1 MIADKLIRSSKDTLT
16 IEYLTTALSRLLLLV
31 LPSFRNIFCSSDFL
45 FYCYFF
51 ALPATP
57 FQPLAL
63 LFCYCMRFLFCYKLE
78 PIWNLE
84 INLTHCIFS
93 FNFEQFNKSSQ
104 QFLQMIYVIHLLI
117 VDSCKEIWFDNNWSK
132 SMQTWN
138 ENCFSSLFLQ
148 KWVSQYEFII
158 LGFLRYIFIS
168 YLQYS

>member
-1 MIADKLIRSSKDTLT
+1 MNTFTILVNDEKAHKLGRYTTLMMADKLIRSCKDTLT
-16 IEYLTTALSRLLLLV
+16 IEYLTTALSQLLLLV

-51 ALPATP
+51 ALPALP

-93 FNFEQFNKSSQ
+93 FYFEQFNKFTASNFYRWFMSS
-104 QFLQMIYVIHLLI
+104 I
-117 VDSCKEIWFDNNWSK
+117 C
-132 SMQTWN
+132 
-138 ENCFSSLFLQ
+138 
-148 KWVSQYEFII
+148 
-158 LGFLRYIFIS
+158 
-168 YLQYS
+168 